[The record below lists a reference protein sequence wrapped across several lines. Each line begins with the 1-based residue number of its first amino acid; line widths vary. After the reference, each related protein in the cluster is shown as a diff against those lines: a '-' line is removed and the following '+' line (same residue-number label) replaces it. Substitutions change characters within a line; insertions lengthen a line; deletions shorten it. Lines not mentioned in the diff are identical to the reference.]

1 MGIEVRML
9 GPGDE
14 QVLARVADDVFDEAI
29 DAEAARAFVADPRH
43 HVAVAIDGGVVI
55 GFVSG
60 VHYFHPDKPRPEM
73 WINEVGVAPT
83 HQGRGVGKELLR
95 AFLDAARG
103 MGCVAAW
110 VLTDRE
116 NAPAMRLY
124 AAGGGVPE
132 PPSTTMFTFR
142 LGPDRPQAS

>member
-14 QVLARVADDVFDEAI
+14 EVLARVADDVFDESV
-29 DAEAARAFVADPRH
+29 DPEAARAFVADPRH
-43 HVAVAIDGGVVI
+43 HIAVAIDDGLVV

-60 VHYFHPDKPRPEM
+60 VHYFHPDKPAPEM

-83 HQGRGVGKELLR
+83 HQGRGVGKALLR
-95 AFLDAARG
+95 AFLEAAREL
-103 MGCVAAW
+103 GCGEAW
-110 VLTDRE
+110 VLTDRG

-124 AAGGGVPE
+124 AGGGGEEE

-142 LGPDRPQAS
+142 LGPGRP